1 MLSIAQLRGDSA
13 KKDQVKSLAFPVSL
27 PQGQVVLP
35 QGQASPVGVGPLG
48 IDTKLPTTYIAN
60 GTTEKKE
67 QRYNLLHIAGDVLP
81 GGRVAECSKYH
92 IPTAEGI
99 DLVHNP
105 NDMTG
110 HIHNVMVCGSKWV
123 CPVCSAKK
131 GAEDRELLKVF
142 LAEVEESGHVAVM
155 FTFTLSHHVG
165 DRLCDLIDDFNR
177 AFSKMKSGRQWSL
190 FAARYGLAGDVVG
203 NEVKYGF
210 VNGWH
215 FHKHVVF
222 IFQKALNQD
231 DLDAMQAWVSKRY
244 RAMLAKFGR
253 YADEK
258 HGVLMTVGDV
268 DDYMT
273 KWGLDLELTA
283 SESKQGESFTP
294 FGLLGLAGNGDLRA
308 KALYIEYSEAIRGI
322 NRMRFS
328 RGLKARYGFD
338 DRDLKKESQEA
349 KEQGLDSGDL
359 LPDVVLE
366 TLEQFEYSRVVKAR
380 SLGGLVRSVASGKRS
395 VVWQFLEHVGV
406 PARGSAAWLEA
417 WLLRYRH
424 LIWSVKLDKQRE
436 LVERFMSYK
445 GLAAAVGLSALWEDV
460 HAESMGLV

>member
-1 MLSIAQLRGDSA
+1 MLSIAQLQGDST
-13 KKDQVKSLAFPVSL
+13 KNQVTNLAFPVSL
-27 PQGQVVLP
+27 PPGPV
-35 QGQASPVGVGPLG
+35 APVGVEGLG
-48 IDTKLPTTYIAN
+48 NNTKLPTTYTTGN
-60 GTTEKKE
+60 GSTEKKA

-110 HIHNVMVCGSKWV
+110 HIHHVMVCGSKWV
-123 CPVCSAKK
+123 CPVCAGKK
-131 GAEDRELLKVF
+131 GAEDRELLGAF
-142 LAEVEESGHVAVM
+142 LAEVEERGHTAAM
-155 FTFTLSHHVG
+155 FTFTLSHNVG
-165 DRLCDLIDDFNR
+165 DRLRDLIDDFNR
-177 AFSKMKSGRQWSL
+177 SFSRMKSGRQWSL

-215 FHKHVVF
+215 YHKHVVF
-222 IFQKALNQD
+222 IFEKALNQD
-231 DLDAMQAWVSKRY
+231 DLDEMQAWVSKRY

-258 HGVLMTVGDV
+258 HGVVMTVGDV

-294 FGLLGLAGNGDLRA
+294 FGLLGLAGDGDLQA
-308 KALYIEYSEAIRGI
+308 KVLYVEYSEAIRGV
-322 NRMRFS
+322 NRIRFS

-338 DRDLKKESQEA
+338 DRDLKKEAQEA
-349 KEQGLDSGDL
+349 KEQGLASGDL

-380 SLGGLVRSVASGKRS
+380 ALGGLILATATGKRS
-395 VVWQFLEHVGV
+395 AVWEFLEQVGV
-406 PARGSAAWLEA
+406 PVRGSAAWLEG
-417 WLLRYRH
+417 WLLRYRYM
-424 LIWSVKLDKQRE
+424 IWLVKPDKQRE
-436 LVERFMSYK
+436 LVQRFV
-445 GLAAAVGLSALWEDV
+445 GFRELAASVGLSALWEDV
-460 HAESMGLV
+460 HAESMGIV